1 MTTPQSTE
9 RRTTEP
15 VVYTARTHT
24 VGGRENGVARSSDGR
39 LDIKLSLPG
48 SPRIGSNPEQLL
60 AAAWSACLESAIAL
74 ATHKRKIHLT
84 EVFVDAEIDLHLANG
99 THSLSARLNVGLR
112 GVEPSIA
119 REIVEEAH
127 QICAYSRATRGNIDV
142 AINLI

>member
-48 SPRIGSNPEQLL
+48 SPGAGVVQNLQ
-60 AAAWSACLESAIAL
+60 
-74 ATHKRKIHLT
+74 
-84 EVFVDAEIDLHLANG
+84 
-99 THSLSARLNVGLR
+99 ARFPV
-112 GVEPSIA
+112 
-119 REIVEEAH
+119 
-127 QICAYSRATRGNIDV
+127 V
-142 AINLI
+142 AS